1 MGLFFG
7 VLLLS
12 TIGYKL
18 EKTYFI
24 TDPYVDFNFAVVAT
38 LMLVLFGAL
47 AGYLPARKAAM
58 IKPIK
63 ALNEK

>member
-1 MGLFFG
+1 MGAWQ
-7 VLLLS
+7 
-12 TIGYKL
+12 
-18 EKTYFI
+18 
-24 TDPYVDFNFAVVAT
+24 NAFAIVAT

-47 AGYLPARKAAM
+47 AGYLPAKKAAM